1 MPYDTAR
8 PHPEGP
14 ISTGLIAPAMLG
26 LGRGHCAGAS
36 RQHLSIDDAVALPLG
51 PRHHFLGNSPM
62 TDTPP
67 DRMSTNPRSP
77 HFDMEVLQRGIG
89 IRFKGA
95 ERTDVEEYSISE
107 GWIRVAAGKSKDRFG
122 QPMTIKLSGPV
133 EAWFED
139 IAGEGDATDGA

>member
-1 MPYDTAR
+1 
-8 PHPEGP
+8 
-14 ISTGLIAPAMLG
+14 
-26 LGRGHCAGAS
+26 
-36 RQHLSIDDAVALPLG
+36 
-51 PRHHFLGNSPM
+51 M

-77 HFDMEVLQRGIG
+77 HFDLEVLQRGIG
-89 IRFKGA
+89 IRFKGK

-122 QPMTIKLSGPV
+122 QPMTIKLSGEV

-139 IAGEGDATDGA
+139 AASEGDAQAAD

>member
-1 MPYDTAR
+1 
-8 PHPEGP
+8 
-14 ISTGLIAPAMLG
+14 
-26 LGRGHCAGAS
+26 
-36 RQHLSIDDAVALPLG
+36 
-51 PRHHFLGNSPM
+51 M

-89 IRFKGA
+89 IRFKGK

-122 QPMTIKLSGPV
+122 QAMTIKLSGEV

-139 IAGEGDATDGA
+139 AAAAGEGDEA